1 MPNQIYDT
9 PPDTSAGLS
18 FDYSVWS
25 AGTLLSMVN
34 VPFDNTYRDIIDW
47 NAYGTSPRDYVRA
60 IPRKNK
66 IELSK
71 MTYLAQG
78 KPIRIPTPFS
88 LANQFNYVMVENPG
102 RPADMPGFEGYTP
115 TTFFYFITSI
125 DYVAPNTTQLTLQLD
140 VWSTYYSRVKFGRS
154 YLERGHFGVAAEDS
168 FENNGRKWLVQPEG
182 LDVGAEHRIM
192 RTYRQVLCD
201 MESNDYY
208 VVITSTIALAK
219 EFGYGNSS
227 NPSVHMAMSC
237 SAEKL
242 PNGTAIYVCDYINFK
257 NGIFNLANYPWI
269 TQGIGSITIVPKNT
283 INTNDL
289 AGQSTIGDG
298 GVKAVW
304 GELGADSVNINT
316 SYPVT
321 QSSFREELIKLI
333 PSEYREL
340 KKFLTSPYL
349 IVEMTSYT
357 GNPLEF
363 RPESIGSQGLEV
375 QQYAHVVPPNP
386 SLMFTL
392 KNYNSNNSDI
402 VLQNN
407 GKVIKDI
414 GEGWDSTTGYTA
426 LPTFST
432 LNNAALNALASSA
445 HTTAAQINNAKWQQQ
460 RAQRAATA
468 SRDIANAGIA
478 ATAAG
483 AENSMWG
490 NSAMADSQSRYNNLR
505 ATVQAAQGGIMAAG
519 GALSLNGQAVG
530 SGLAQS
536 ATAGINAMISNS
548 QAQSTANIQ
557 NQLASG
563 ASQISQTQQRKVRDT
578 NYELAQFTANGDYEA
593 AIASING
600 QRQDMQVIPP
610 SVVGQTSGY
619 LSAIVSQNLVIDCRM
634 RFLSESAMNSVGQY
648 WLRYGYLMNCWVSMP
663 DTLSLMTEFTY
674 WKLVEC
680 YLEKADM
687 PEAFKGT
694 VRGIFEKGVTV
705 WQSPDRIG
713 TASVKSNRIDRSV
726 RVRLDG

>member
-1 MPNQIYDT
+1 MPNQIYDM

-47 NAYGTSPRDYVRA
+47 NAYGMSPRDYVRS
-60 IPRKNK
+60 ISSKSK

-78 KPIRIPTPFS
+78 KPIRVPTPFS

-125 DYVAPNTTQLTLQLD
+125 EYVAPNTTQLTLQLD
-140 VWSTYYSRVKFGRS
+140 VWSTYYSRVKLGRS
-154 YLERGHFGVAAEDS
+154 YLERGHLGVVAEDS

-182 LDVGAEHRIM
+182 LDVGGEHRIM

-208 VVITSTIALAK
+208 VIITSTIALAK

-237 SAEKL
+237 SAENL
-242 PNGTAIYVCDYINFK
+242 PNGTAIYVCDYLNFK
-257 NGIFNLANYPWI
+257 NGIFNLASYPWI

-283 INTNDL
+283 ININDL

-298 GVKAVW
+298 GVKVVW

-321 QSSFREELIKLI
+321 QSSFRDELLKLI

-349 IVEMTSYT
+349 IIEMTSYT

-530 SGLAQS
+530 AGLAQS

-578 NYELAQFTANGDYEA
+578 NYELEQFTANGDYES

-600 QRQDMQVIPP
+600 PRQDMQVIPP

-619 LSAIVSQNLVIDCRM
+619 VSAIVSQNLVIDCRM
-634 RFLSESAMNSVGQY
+634 RFLSESAMNAIGQY
-648 WLRYGYLMNCWVSMP
+648 WLRYGYLMNCWVAMP

-705 WQSPDRIG
+705 WRSPDRIG
-713 TASVKSNRIDRSV
+713 TARVRSNRVDHSV
-726 RVRLDG
+726 RVRLNG